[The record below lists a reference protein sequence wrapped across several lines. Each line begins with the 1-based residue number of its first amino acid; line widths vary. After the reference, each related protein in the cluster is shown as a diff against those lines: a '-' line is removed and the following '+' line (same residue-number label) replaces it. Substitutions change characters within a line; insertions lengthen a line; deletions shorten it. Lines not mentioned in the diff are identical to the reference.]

1 MDKPKNDKPFG
12 IKYILFFFL
21 TAVVAAGLT
30 LLLVNIFE
38 KKQEA
43 TLYPS
48 VFKPVGDEETDPKV
62 WGENFPFEYDSYK
75 KTETNE
81 GPTFYGGSDNYQKLD
96 KYPNLKILFA
106 GNPFSKDYR
115 EERGHYWAIEDVK
128 NTQRRNEKTPN
139 TCISCKSSNVLVD
152 VKKMGAENF
161 YKAMFSDVG
170 GHYDKSIGCLD
181 CHDPKTME
189 LRVSRPAFIEAMQRR
204 GIDVT
209 KASRQEM
216 RSYVCGQCHV
226 EYYFKG
232 DGKYLTFPW
241 DKGFQVDSIESYYD
255 EYGFKDWVH
264 ETSGT
269 PMLKMQHPEFE
280 TWSTGIH
287 ARSGVSCADC
297 HMPYVKNGSVK
308 VTDHWIRSPLKN
320 VNNACQTCHKWSEQ
334 ELTNRVKTI
343 QDRTYETMYRTELAI
358 IDAIN
363 AIKKAKD
370 GGATDEQLAEA
381 RKLHRRAQM
390 RWDFVAAENSMGF
403 HSPQETLK
411 TLGAAIDYARQ
422 SQLAAERLMKSVA
435 SK

>member
-1 MDKPKNDKPFG
+1 MDKPKKEKPFG
-12 IKYILFFFL
+12 IKYILLFFL
-21 TAVVAAGLT
+21 TAIVTAGIT

-128 NTQRRNEKTPN
+128 NTGRRNEKTPN

-161 YKAMFSDVG
+161 YKAMFNDVG

-204 GIDVT
+204 GIDIT

-241 DKGFQVDSIESYYD
+241 DKGLQVDSIESYYD

-264 ETSGT
+264 ETSGA

-320 VNNACQTCHKWSEQ
+320 VNNACQTCHKWSET

-422 SQLAAERLMKSVA
+422 SQLEAERLVKSVA

>member
-1 MDKPKNDKPFG
+1 MDKQKTNKPFG
-12 IKYILFFFL
+12 VKYILLFFL
-21 TAVVAAGLT
+21 TAIVTAGIT

-48 VFKPVGDEETDPKV
+48 VFKPVGEDETDPKV
-62 WGENFPFEYDSYK
+62 WGENFPFEYDTYK
-75 KTETNE
+75 KTEINE
-81 GPTFYGGSDNYQKLD
+81 GQTFYGGSENYQKLD

-115 EERGHYWAIEDVK
+115 EERGHYWAITDVK
-128 NTQRRNEKTPN
+128 ETQRRNDKTPN

-161 YKAMFSDVG
+161 YKAMFNDVG
-170 GHYDKSIGCLD
+170 AHYDKSIGCLD

-232 DGKYLTFPW
+232 DGKYLVFPW
-241 DKGFQVDSIESYYD
+241 DKGLQVDSIESYYD

-264 ETSGT
+264 ETSGA

-287 ARSGVSCADC
+287 AKSGVSCADC

-370 GGATDEQLAEA
+370 NGATDEQLAEA

-422 SQLAAERLMKSVA
+422 SQLEAERLLKNVA
-435 SK
+435 AK